1 MGNVKG
7 RAYGKIYEHF
17 YDPAGFV
24 RAFSHWPDHEVYY
37 LQRIM
42 NKPTV
47 PANNHQSA
55 EHPYLF
61 GLSFWLIS
69 FILAVGY
76 QWYTGSY
83 VNLFDLFSTSVVI
96 MFGILVVAL
105 VTLVY
110 IVLLFIE

>member
-1 MGNVKG
+1 
-7 RAYGKIYEHF
+7 
-17 YDPAGFV
+17 
-24 RAFSHWPDHEVYY
+24 
-37 LQRIM
+37 M